1 MRKLSELLCKKIKEG
16 EIYWENEMTLSG
28 NLIIDTDE

>member
-1 MRKLSELLCKKIKEG
+1 MRTLSDLLYKKIKEG
-16 EIYWENEMTLSG
+16 EIYWENEMTLLG